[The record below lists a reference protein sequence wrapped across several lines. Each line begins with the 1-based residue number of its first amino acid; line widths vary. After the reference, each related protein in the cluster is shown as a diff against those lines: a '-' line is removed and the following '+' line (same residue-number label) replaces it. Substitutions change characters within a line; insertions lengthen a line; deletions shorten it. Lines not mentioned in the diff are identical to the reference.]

1 VIPREARCGDDELVG
16 IDSGA
21 RLVQSVQTWAHDRLV
36 PLNASLEITLA
47 CNIRCIHCY
56 NFDRDAPRPGAR
68 AVHTRTHTHMGSE
81 PEVPA
86 ASGGCGT
93 VGVVAAADGGPAARP
108 ELTTEELLD
117 VIDQLRQA
125 GCLFLSLTGGEVLSH
140 PGLFRLLDRA
150 REAHMAVQLL
160 TNGTL
165 LRPGMA
171 GRLGAYEN
179 LLGVSVSLYGATAE
193 IHDAITQVQGSFRR
207 TWAGVERLRAVG
219 VAVRLKF
226 VVMQPNAHE
235 TAAMIAAAGAR
246 GLSYTL
252 DFNVTARHDGTA
264 GSLAAR
270 ITAAQREELCRGPL
284 RPLLPRGPRP
294 APPAEDFTCNCAR
307 GNCAISA
314 TGEVYPCV
322 SVPWAAGNLRDQS
335 FAEIWRSSPVFARI
349 RGLRLDD
356 FGKCGPCP
364 HRGYCTHDRGAAFTA
379 TGDYTSADP
388 FVCAGAELTHRLAV
402 ESPPEE
408 PRTDPA

>member
-1 VIPREARCGDDELVG
+1 VIPREARCGDDELIGV
-16 IDSGA
+16 DSDA

-36 PLNASLEITLA
+36 PLNASLEVTLG

-68 AVHTRTHTHMGSE
+68 AVQTHLGSE
-81 PEVPA
+81 RQVPSP
-86 ASGGCGT
+86 SGGCGA
-93 VGVVAAADGGPAARP
+93 VGVVTAGDGTPAARP
-108 ELTTEELLD
+108 ELTTEQLLD

-140 PGLFRLLDRA
+140 PDLFRLLDRA

-171 GRLGAYEN
+171 RRLAAYEN

-193 IHDAITQVQGSFRR
+193 IHDAITQVHGSFRR
-207 TWAGVERLRAVG
+207 TWAGVERLRVAG
-219 VAVRLKF
+219 VTVRLKF
-226 VVMQPNAHE
+226 VIMQPNAHE
-235 TAAMIAAAGAR
+235 ADAMIAAAGAR

-252 DFNVTARHDGTA
+252 DFTVTARHDGTS

-270 ITAAQREELCRGPL
+270 ITDAQREQLCRGPL

-294 APPAEDFTCNCAR
+294 APPAADFTCNCAR

-322 SVPWAAGNLRDQS
+322 SVPWTAGNLRDQT

-349 RGLRLDD
+349 RGLRLED
-356 FGKCGPCP
+356 FGSCAPCP
-364 HRGYCTHDRGAAFTA
+364 HRAYCTHDRGAAYTA
-379 TGDYTSADP
+379 TGDYTGADP

-402 ESPPEE
+402 ESQPAV